1 MAHQEFWSLFLDG
14 VVLFCRISL
23 NDMEYQEQDLHQ
35 VFSNK
40 PIDMAYLG
48 VSFIQ
53 KWKVLMNAL

>member
-14 VVLFCRISL
+14 VVLFCGISL
-23 NDMEYQEQDLHQ
+23 DDMEYQEQDLHQ
-35 VFSNK
+35 VFPNK